1 MRGMNLSIERPNVI
15 DPENRSAGWPE
26 QNGGKSLFGE
36 GGPSFGDLLD
46 TINPLQHL
54 PIVGTIYR
62 ALTGDSL
69 SDGARLAGG
78 ALYGGPV
85 GLVAAMA
92 GIGYE
97 QATGRGLEETALA
110 ALRGEEAPAATAPAV
125 ALAAAPPPPADAPP
139 ASARLASLAPAAGPA
154 ATPQLSPEAFDAL
167 MRSVNQ
173 KPAAA
178 PSGRPLAWS
187 RPNPASAPVDMPP
200 AVRAAARGGL
210 PQVSPVA
217 LDALSPVA
225 GVPAPG
231 ARQASLELHD
241 ALRQFAQQKG
251 RAAAP

>member
-1 MRGMNLSIERPNVI
+1 MRGMSLSIERPSLV
-15 DPENRSAGWPE
+15 DPQDPSIARPAPD
-26 QNGGKSLFGE
+26 GGKPLFGAD
-36 GGPSFGDLLD
+36 GPSFDDLLD
-46 TINPLQHL
+46 AINPLQHL

-62 ALTGDSL
+62 ALTGDRL

-97 QATGRGLEETALA
+97 QATGRGLEETAFA
-110 ALRGEEAPAATAPAV
+110 ALRGEEAPAQTAVKTASIAPEPAPS
-125 ALAAAPPPPADAPP
+125 APPPPVAAPP
-139 ASARLASLAPAAGPA
+139 PAAGPA
-154 ATPQLSPEAFDAL
+154 SPPQLSPEAFDAL

-173 KPAAA
+173 QPPATPA
-178 PSGRPLAWS
+178 GRPAAWS
-187 RPNPASAPVDMPP
+187 RPNPASAPVEMPP

-210 PQVSPVA
+210 PQVNPVA
-217 LDALSPVA
+217 LDALSPGVA
-225 GVPAPG
+225 VTAAPPG